1 MKPIK
6 NPETTHGVI
15 PPQAV
20 ELEDAVLGALMIDSN
35 ALVQVVPVLRP
46 EVFYKKKNQLVCKA
60 ILSLVEKAAPVDILT
75 VAEELKKLD
84 ALETV
89 GGAYAISQLTNAV
102 ASGANAHYHYRVLLE
117 KFFKRQIIRI
127 GMEGASKGYDDTED
141 VFDLYD
147 WIQGELEEIEM
158 HIGSSSFMDTKSVFE
173 ETLKIITNKEDK
185 TTFYPIGDP
194 GIDNTLMI
202 SPGELL
208 NISGKSGSGKTSFVT
223 YLAQSL
229 LKRYPKKVAICWYS
243 MEDSASKIMMNFIS
257 PTVKLT
263 NAQLHGKNY
272 KLSKEEFASVELA
285 SREFQSYDIEF
296 FTKPAFISH
305 IKAHFQRFC
314 ATRPD
319 KFCILIID
327 NVMLLKD
334 NGAYRF
340 KSRGVEVDD
349 HIAGQIQNA
358 FTSTK
363 NDYDIN
369 IWFLHHLTKE
379 QLAKSNFVEGYRP
392 REDQI
397 KGSTRLRDVAT
408 QGILIH
414 RPGDGFPDITKHYK
428 ETDYE
433 GPISKL
439 MIGEVFKN
447 RDGHTGFFRY
457 FANLDYK
464 IFFPI

>member
-1 MKPIK
+1 
-6 NPETTHGVI
+6 
-15 PPQAV
+15 
-20 ELEDAVLGALMIDSN
+20 
-35 ALVQVVPVLRP
+35 
-46 EVFYKKKNQLVCKA
+46 
-60 ILSLVEKAAPVDILT
+60 
-75 VAEELKKLD
+75 
-84 ALETV
+84 
-89 GGAYAISQLTNAV
+89 
-102 ASGANAHYHYRVLLE
+102 
-117 KFFKRQIIRI
+117 
-127 GMEGASKGYDDTED
+127 MEGASKGYDDTED

-319 KFCILIID
+319 KFNILIID

>member
-1 MKPIK
+1 
-6 NPETTHGVI
+6 
-15 PPQAV
+15 
-20 ELEDAVLGALMIDSN
+20 
-35 ALVQVVPVLRP
+35 
-46 EVFYKKKNQLVCKA
+46 
-60 ILSLVEKAAPVDILT
+60 
-75 VAEELKKLD
+75 
-84 ALETV
+84 
-89 GGAYAISQLTNAV
+89 
-102 ASGANAHYHYRVLLE
+102 
-117 KFFKRQIIRI
+117 
-127 GMEGASKGYDDTED
+127 
-141 VFDLYD
+141 
-147 WIQGELEEIEM
+147 
-158 HIGSSSFMDTKSVFE
+158 
-173 ETLKIITNKEDK
+173 
-185 TTFYPIGDP
+185 
-194 GIDNTLMI
+194 
-202 SPGELL
+202 
-208 NISGKSGSGKTSFVT
+208 
-223 YLAQSL
+223 
-229 LKRYPKKVAICWYS
+229 
-243 MEDSASKIMMNFIS
+243 
-257 PTVKLT
+257 
-263 NAQLHGKNY
+263 
-272 KLSKEEFASVELA
+272 
-285 SREFQSYDIEF
+285 
-296 FTKPAFISH
+296 
-305 IKAHFQRFC
+305 
-314 ATRPD
+314 
-319 KFCILIID
+319 
-327 NVMLLKD
+327 MLLKD

-340 KSRGVEVDD
+340 RSKGVEVDD

>member
-1 MKPIK
+1 MKTIQSK
-6 NPETTHGVI
+6 SKII
-15 PPQAV
+15 PPQAE
-20 ELEDAVLGALMIDSN
+20 ELEEAVLGALMLDTT
-35 ALVQVVPVLRP
+35 ALVQVVPVLKP
-46 EVFYKKKNQLVCKA
+46 EVFFQEKHQKICKA

-75 VAEELKKLD
+75 VSEELKRLD
-84 ALETV
+84 FLESI
-89 GGAYAISQLTNAV
+89 GGAYAISKITNAI
-102 ASGANAHYHYRVLLE
+102 ASGANAHYHYRILLE
-117 KFFKRQIIRI
+117 KFFKREIIRI
-127 GMEGASKGYDDTED
+127 GMDAASKGYDDTED
-141 VFDLYD
+141 VFDLYE
-147 WIQGELEEIEM
+147 WMQGELEEIEM
-158 HIGSSSFMDTKSVFE
+158 HIGSSSFMNTKTVFE
-173 ETLKIITNKEDK
+173 ETLKIIANKDNK

-194 GIDNTLMI
+194 GIDDRLMI

-223 YLAQSL
+223 YLAHSL

-257 PTVKLT
+257 PELKLN

-272 KLSKEEFASVELA
+272 TLSKEEFAAVELA

-296 FTKPAFISH
+296 FTKPAFVSH

-319 KFCILIID
+319 KFNILIID

-363 NDYDIN
+363 SDYDVN

-428 ETDYE
+428 ETEYE